1 MSNLGLNW
9 SFRLFILV
17 LFSEKE
23 IYAQKHQKKEWNM
36 FKINNKDP
44 RTMFWCIFVNFEY
57 ILHLFVV
64 FLLLSLSKW
73 MFYGFSLV
81 CKSLSDFFSFLL
93 LNASYSFLSVLGSWN
108 HRNYNQNTAWI
119 FDSMYKFFWSSK
131 ANGCLF
137 TQACSFTSYNIFI
150 FWEWT
155 F

>member
-1 MSNLGLNW
+1 
-9 SFRLFILV
+9 
-17 LFSEKE
+17 
-23 IYAQKHQKKEWNM
+23 M

-93 LNASYSFLSVLGSWN
+93 LNASYSFLSVLGS
-108 HRNYNQNTAWI
+108 
-119 FDSMYKFFWSSK
+119 
-131 ANGCLF
+131 
-137 TQACSFTSYNIFI
+137 
-150 FWEWT
+150 
-155 F
+155 